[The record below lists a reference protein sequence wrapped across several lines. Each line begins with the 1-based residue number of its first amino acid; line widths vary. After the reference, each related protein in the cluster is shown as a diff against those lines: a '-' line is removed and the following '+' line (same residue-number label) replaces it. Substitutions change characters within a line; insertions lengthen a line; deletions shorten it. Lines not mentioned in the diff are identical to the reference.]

1 MERNLSQLKNNKPS
15 ERLPVVFIGHGN
27 PMNALWDNDF
37 TRSLKKLGKD
47 LPRPQ
52 TILCVSAH
60 WMTEGTWI
68 TSAPHPRTIHDF
80 YGFPQELFDIQ
91 YPSPGQPEMAQH
103 IMASVEGHR
112 IHPDNDMWGIDHGT
126 WAVMRHMYPE
136 ADIPVL
142 QLSLYMSRS
151 SDYHYELGKLLR
163 QFRSQ
168 GVLIIA
174 SGNIVHN
181 LRVLNWSET
190 AQPYDWAI
198 EFDEWVKARL
208 EDRNYEALVKEAET
222 SHAGRMS
229 IPSRDH
235 WYPLLYTLGA
245 SDEKDELKFIHEGID
260 NASISMRCL
269 TLG

>member
-1 MERNLSQLKNNKPS
+1 MERNFSQLENNKPS

-37 TRSLKKLGKD
+37 TRSLQRLGKD

-52 TILCVSAH
+52 TILCISAH

-80 YGFPQELFDIQ
+80 FGFPQELFDIQ
-91 YPSPGQPEMAQH
+91 YPSPGQPEMAEH
-103 IMASVEGHR
+103 ILTSVQGPR
-112 IHPDNDMWGIDHGT
+112 IHPDPDMWGIDHGT
-126 WAVMRHMYPE
+126 WAVLKHMYPQ

-142 QLSLYMSRS
+142 QLSLYMSKS
-151 SDYHYELGKLLR
+151 PDYHYELGKLLR

-168 GVLIIA
+168 GVLIIG

-181 LRVLNWSET
+181 LNVLIRSEFPK
-190 AQPYDWAI
+190 PYDWAI
-198 EFDEWVKARL
+198 EFDEWVKNQL
-208 EDRNYEALVKEAET
+208 ESRSYRTLVNQAHST
-222 SHAGRMS
+222 QAGKLS
-229 IPSRDH
+229 IPSWDH

-245 SDEKDELKFIHEGID
+245 SDNKDELTFSYEGID
-260 NASISMRCL
+260 NGSISMRCF